1 MLAWSVVLQSVD
13 VQYCIDNVTGVYS
26 TYQISLLPAGP
37 AEPWQVQ
44 FDHRGEKVWQ
54 HTHARSGVLSGS
66 TVPEF

>member
-44 FDHRGEKVWQ
+44 FDHRGEKVW
-54 HTHARSGVLSGS
+54 
-66 TVPEF
+66 